1 MDISQIA
8 EITGDSDFN
17 YHNTEEQYLL
27 NSNTV
32 LVIKNTYKVK
42 YEEIK
47 SALLDYILALEAIYQ
62 N

>member
-8 EITGDSDFN
+8 GITGDSDFN

-27 NSNTV
+27 NRDAI
-32 LVIKNTYKVK
+32 LVIKNTYKAT

-47 SALLDYILALEAIYQ
+47 SALLNYILAIEVISQ
-62 N
+62 